1 MFDDDSERRTIAIML
16 KVELIK
22 FEAQDIVTASSAEC
36 ICDGV
41 CYRDHGE
48 CPASEHTCVF
58 EEYEPC

>member
-1 MFDDDSERRTIAIML
+1 ML